1 MYFDVPFQN
10 VINDANRTFQERLS
24 YFLEDYGVSSECRR
38 DLIRVNGGLQRGDD
52 WALRMMDAFGKPG
65 ANLMDLRFRWM
76 GSYDECVEIKDI
88 VAENNGI
95 NGKFCWIKFPF
106 DKSLTPQSSKYIA
119 MHETKPISFKISTC
133 FPATCSER
141 DIKSIV
147 KAVSGQLEVVNT
159 PSELHIICHTSTGLS
174 PGAIAC
180 LVMLF
185 GFALLLMTG
194 TAYDV
199 IFIRLRLVKNDKIPT
214 YIEDRPAEMIHLNGN
229 ECQNA
234 NSSEEKES
242 ERDSKFTD
250 MTECPREA
258 PYYKRKPSKVSAGF
272 LHKFCLAFSII
283 KNGEE
288 VLEVKESKTV
298 IKAVEG
304 MRVLTISWVV
314 LVHILGYSE
323 NLSANLDLYAINKFQ
338 RDWTFLGISNPYSVD
353 TFFAISGFLLA
364 YGTFRKLKQCG
375 GVRKFH
381 WGMFYLLR
389 FWRLIPTYYI
399 VVLVYWKIVFGGY
412 FSGPLWSNVGMPD
425 SYAKDCDKIWW
436 QLFLYVH
443 NFAGFGQNGC
453 LAPSWFL
460 AADMQMYVF
469 SPLIL
474 IPLFCF
480 PKLGLVVA
488 LLFIAGSII
497 YAFSV
502 SLIYKFMPTY
512 RFLGFSDNTSA
523 YWTLIHFYTFSH
535 ICSFVIGIIT
545 AYILYK
551 KRDTI
556 LLSRKCNLIGWML
569 AIGTVMAIAYLPF
582 RGYNKYELMDPEYVA
597 SLTSVPFYLPVYE
610 GLARSLWS
618 CSVCWMIFT
627 CAIGQGGF
635 VSTLLGWKPFLVL
648 GRLTFSTYLIHEIV
662 IQIYFNSRHTL
673 HYFSDIELSF
683 SLVAITVISYGAGFI
698 LSVCV
703 EKPFDNLKRIL
714 VGEKV

>member
-1 MYFDVPFQN
+1 MYFDFHFQN
-10 VINDANRTFQERLS
+10 VTSDANQTFHKRLS
-24 YFLEDYGVSSECRR
+24 YFLDDYSVSSKCRR
-38 DLIRVNGGLQRGDD
+38 DLLRVNGGLERGED
-52 WALRMMDAFGKPG
+52 WALRMVDAFGKPG

-88 VAENNGI
+88 VAANNDI

-106 DKSLTPQSSKYIA
+106 EKSLTPHSSKYIA
-119 MHETKPISFKISTC
+119 MHETKPVLFKISTC

-141 DIKSIV
+141 DIKFIV
-147 KAVSGQLEVVNT
+147 KAVSDQLEVVNT
-159 PSELHIICHTSTGLS
+159 PSELDIICHTSTGLS
-174 PGAIAC
+174 SGAIAC

-185 GFALLLMTG
+185 VLALLLVTG

-199 IFIRLRLVKNDKIPT
+199 IFMRLRLVTNEKIPT

-229 ECQNA
+229 KCQNA
-234 NSSEEKES
+234 NGSEVKES
-242 ERDSKFTD
+242 ERDSKLTD

-258 PYYKRKPSKVSAGF
+258 LYNKRKPHKASAGF

-323 NLSANLDLYAINKFQ
+323 HLSENLDLYAVNKFQ
-338 RDWTFLGISNPYSVD
+338 RDWTLFGTSNPYSVD

-364 YGTFRKLKQCG
+364 HGTLRKLNRCG
-375 GVRKFH
+375 GVRKYN
-381 WGMFYLLR
+381 WGTFYLFRFLR
-389 FWRLIPTYYI
+389 LTPTYYI

-412 FSGPLWSNVGMPD
+412 FSGPLWSNVGMSD
-425 SYAKDCDKIWW
+425 SYAKDCDRIWW

-443 NFAGFGQNGC
+443 NFAGYGQNGC
-453 LAPSWFL
+453 LAPSWYL
-460 AADMQMYVF
+460 AADLQMYVF

-480 PKLGLVVA
+480 PKLGLVVSG
-488 LLFIAGSII
+488 LCIAGSII
-497 YAFSV
+497 YAFSF
-502 SLIYKFMPTY
+502 SWLHKFIPTY
-512 RFLGFSDNTSA
+512 SFFGVADNTTA
-523 YWTLIHFYTFSH
+523 YYTLIHFYTFSH

-556 LLSRKCNLIGWML
+556 VLSRKCNLIGWML
-569 AIGTVMAIAYLPF
+569 AIGNVMAIAYLPF
-582 RGYNKYELMDPEYVA
+582 RGYNKYELTDPEYLD
-597 SLTSVPFYLPVYE
+597 SLTSLPFYLPIFE

-618 CSVCWMIFT
+618 SSVCWMIFA

-635 VSTLLGWKPFLVL
+635 ISTLLGWTPFLVL

-662 IQIYFNSRHTL
+662 IQIYFQTRHTL
-673 HYFSDIELSF
+673 YYFSDIELSF

-703 EKPFDNLKRIL
+703 EKPFDHLKRIL
-714 VGEKV
+714 FD

>member
-1 MYFDVPFQN
+1 M
-10 VINDANRTFQERLS
+10 
-24 YFLEDYGVSSECRR
+24 SSKCRR
-38 DLIRVNGGLQRGDD
+38 DLIRVNGGLVRGED
-52 WALRMMDAFGKPG
+52 WALRMVDAFGKPG
-65 ANLMDLRFRWM
+65 ANLMDLRFSWM

-88 VAENNGI
+88 VAANNDMK
-95 NGKFCWIKFPF
+95 GKFCWIKFPF
-106 DKSLTPQSSKYIA
+106 DKSLTPHSSKYIA
-119 MHETKPISFKISTC
+119 MHETKPILFKISTC

-147 KAVSGQLEVVNT
+147 KAVSDQLEVVNT
-159 PSELHIICHTSTGLS
+159 PSELDIICHTSTGLS

-185 GFALLLMTG
+185 VLALLLVTG

-199 IFIRLRLVKNDKIPT
+199 IFMRLRLVTNDIIPT
-214 YIEDRPAEMIHLNGN
+214 YIENLPAEMVHLNEN
-229 ECQNA
+229 ECQNV
-234 NSSEEKES
+234 NGSEVKEPG
-242 ERDSKFTD
+242 RDCKMTD
-250 MTECPREA
+250 MTECQKKGSC
-258 PYYKRKPSKVSAGF
+258 YKRKQSKVSAGLSF

-288 VLEVKESKTV
+288 VLEVRESKTV
-298 IKAVEG
+298 IKALEG

-314 LVHILGYSE
+314 LVHILGWTEHLSE
-323 NLSANLDLYAINKFQ
+323 NLDLYATNKLQ
-338 RDWTFLGISNPYSVD
+338 RDWTLLGIANPYSVD

-364 YGTFRKLKQCG
+364 YVTFRKLNQCG

-389 FWRLIPTYYI
+389 FWRLTPTYYI

-412 FSGPLWSNVGMPD
+412 FSGPLWSNVGMPG
-425 SYAKDCDKIWW
+425 SYAEHCDQIWW

-443 NFAGFGQNGC
+443 NFAGYGQCDC
-453 LAPSWFL
+453 LVPTWFL

-488 LLFIAGSII
+488 SLFIAGSII
-497 YAFSV
+497 YAFSA
-502 SLIYKFMPTY
+502 SLIYKFIPTY
-512 RFLGFSDNTSA
+512 SFLGVTDNTTA
-523 YWTLIHFYTFSH
+523 YFNLMHYYTFSH

-556 LLSRKCNLIGWML
+556 LLSRKYNLIGWTIV
-569 AIGTVMAIAYLPF
+569 IGNMMTIAYLPF
-582 RGYNKYELMDPEYVA
+582 RGYDKYELANSVDLA
-597 SLTSVPFYLPVYE
+597 SLTSYPFYLPIYE

-618 CSVCWMIFT
+618 ISVCWMIFA

-648 GRLTFSTYLIHEIV
+648 GRLTFSTYLIHEVV
-662 IQIYFNSRHTL
+662 IQVYFQTRHTL
-673 HYFSDIELSF
+673 HYFSDIDLSF

-703 EKPFDNLKRIL
+703 EKPFDNLKKIL
-714 VGEKV
+714 LDRKV